1 MWLDATLKT
10 MMEDLASFTI
20 SLGQLTMQEKKLS
33 MEKLSM
39 KNKEQKNCP

>member
-10 MMEDLASFTI
+10 MMENLISLTI

-33 MEKLSM
+33 MKKLSM